1 MPHENSAHH
10 KLFKVQPL
18 LNHVVQNCGMEL
30 KQERDLSVDKTT
42 VKFKGHSRYETA
54 HANEAGEIGNQSV
67 GFNKSIWQPA
77 LFINFRCIQGK
88 DKMTLQS
95 RT

>member
-1 MPHENSAHH
+1 MPQENSAHH

-30 KQERDLSVDKTT
+30 KQERDLSVDKAT
-42 VKFKGHSRYETA
+42 VKFKGHSRYKTA

-67 GFNKSIWQPA
+67 GFNKSIWQ
-77 LFINFRCIQGK
+77 LC
-88 DKMTLQS
+88 S
-95 RT
+95 

>member
-1 MPHENSAHH
+1 MPRENSAHH

-30 KQERDLSVDKTT
+30 KQERDLSVDKAT

-54 HANEAGEIGNQSV
+54 HADEAGEIGNQSV
-67 GFNKSIWQPA
+67 GFNKSIWQLCSWPCSWPCRA
-77 LFINFRCIQGK
+77 QLRLSCC
-88 DKMTLQS
+88 S
-95 RT
+95 

>member
-1 MPHENSAHH
+1 MPQENSAHH

-30 KQERDLSVDKTT
+30 KQERDLSVDKAT

-67 GFNKSIWQPA
+67 GFNKKHLAA